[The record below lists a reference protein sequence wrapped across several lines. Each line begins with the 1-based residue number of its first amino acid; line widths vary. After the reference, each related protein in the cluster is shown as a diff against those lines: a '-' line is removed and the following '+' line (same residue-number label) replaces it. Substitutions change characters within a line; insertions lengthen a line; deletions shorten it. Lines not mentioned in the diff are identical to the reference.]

1 MERNKN
7 SLFTEA
13 KICIDQLVKTGRTI
27 LFDDRNEA
35 EQYAH
40 KRNTYVYSA
49 VDKKGYFQC
58 FAVPNS

>member
-1 MERNKN
+1 MERRN

-13 KICIDQLVKTGRTI
+13 KVCIDQLLKTGRTI

-40 KRNTYVYSA
+40 KRNTYVYSV
-49 VDKKGYFQC
+49 VDKRGYFQSY
-58 FAVPNS
+58 AVPNS